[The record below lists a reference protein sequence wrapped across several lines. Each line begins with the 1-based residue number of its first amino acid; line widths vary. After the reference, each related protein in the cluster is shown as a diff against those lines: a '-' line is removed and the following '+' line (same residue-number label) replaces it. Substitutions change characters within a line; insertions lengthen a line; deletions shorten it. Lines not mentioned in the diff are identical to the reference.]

1 MEYNNLPAKR
11 LNEPGGEDKPQIF
24 RTLRNIDLNLL
35 TIFEAVYVHKGI
47 VNAAKILNL
56 TPSAISQSIQK
67 LRAIF
72 PDPLFI
78 RKGQGVTPT
87 AYATHLHEYISQG
100 LESILGALDL
110 TGSYDKQRTITIGCS
125 PSVGVLVMPA
135 IFQAVKEHAP
145 QLLLRNVPLHEPD
158 VQLAQFQ
165 TDLIIES
172 GSFSARALG
181 QNVLY
186 ADNLVLVCRQQHPAL
201 SEPLTIEN
209 LRNYDHSSFMTEGQS
224 NHGLRQRID
233 EIFPE
238 RQISFSSYNMF
249 TTASLI
255 GSSDM
260 LCIMPSRL
268 YSLLRKCWPLDSIPL
283 SQLNAES
290 IEISLHYN
298 KLSLRDPVLEN
309 VIRIIRQA
317 F

>member
-1 MEYNNLPAKR
+1 
-11 LNEPGGEDKPQIF
+11 
-24 RTLRNIDLNLL
+24 
-35 TIFEAVYVHKGI
+35 
-47 VNAAKILNL
+47 
-56 TPSAISQSIQK
+56 
-67 LRAIF
+67 
-72 PDPLFI
+72 
-78 RKGQGVTPT
+78 
-87 AYATHLHEYISQG
+87 
-100 LESILGALDL
+100 
-110 TGSYDKQRTITIGCS
+110 
-125 PSVGVLVMPA
+125 MPA